1 MINNIRLWIEACKEL
16 EINFE
21 FIHPNQN
28 LIKVILNNKN
38 YYFANYDT
46 PFVSKII
53 SEMFQYRDYTYHL
66 LKDIVNV
73 PKTKA
78 FLSPF
83 CQDPLYKDWAYSEYR
98 DIDSIVEEITQTFSL
113 PVIIK
118 KTAKS
123 SGNNVFI
130 CHDRENLR
138 ISLEK
143 IYQFNGDKYNNFA
156 LASGYIDIT
165 HEYRAIFFKN
175 ELFLVYTK
183 SKPEPQLS
191 SELLPIECQESK
203 FIYIKDEN
211 LICNIENFIR
221 PIFKKI
227 PITYGQ
233 FNIALDKNNEYWI
246 TEIIPHP
253 NFDNFIKINGEKI
266 IVEMFKKMLIS
277 LGSA

>member
-28 LIKVILNNKN
+28 LIKLIINNKN

-66 LKDIVNV
+66 LKGIVNV

-98 DIDSIVEEITQTFSL
+98 DIDFLVEEINQTFSL

-123 SGNNVFI
+123 SVNNVFI
-130 CHDRENLR
+130 CHDRDNLR

-143 IYQFNGDKYNNFA
+143 IYQFNSDKYNNFA
-156 LASGYIDIT
+156 LASEYIDIN
-165 HEYRAIFFKN
+165 HEYRAIIFNN
-175 ELFLVYTK
+175 ELFLVYEK
-183 SKPEPQLS
+183 SRLEPHLS
-191 SELLPIECQESK
+191 SDLSPTDCKVSK
-203 FIYIKDEN
+203 YVYINNEN
-211 LICNIENFIR
+211 LIDNINNFIQ

-227 PITYGQ
+227 PISYGQ
-233 FNIALDKNNEYWI
+233 FNIALDKNGEYWL

-253 NFDNFIKINGEKI
+253 NFDSFIKNNSEQI
-266 IVEMFKKMLIS
+266 IVDMFKRMLIS
-277 LGSA
+277 LGSE

>member
-28 LIKVILNNKN
+28 LIKIILNNKN

-83 CQDPLYKDWAYSEYR
+83 CQDPLYQDWAYSEYK
-98 DIDSIVEEITQTFSL
+98 DIDSLVAEINQTFSL

-130 CHDRENLR
+130 CHDRDNLR
-138 ISLEK
+138 LSLER
-143 IYQFNGDKYNNFA
+143 IYQINSDKYNNFA
-156 LASGYIDIT
+156 LASEYIDIN
-165 HEYRAIFFKN
+165 HEYRAIFFNK
-175 ELFLVYTK
+175 ELFLVYEK
-183 SKPEPQLS
+183 SKLEPQLS
-191 SELLPIECQESK
+191 DYLSPIDWKELKYL
-203 FIYIKDEN
+203 YINEK
-211 LICNIENFIR
+211 LIHNIGNFVE

-227 PITYGQ
+227 PISYGQ
-233 FNIALDKNNEYWI
+233 FNIALDKNGEYWL
-246 TEIIPHP
+246 TEIVPHP
-253 NFDNFIKINGEKI
+253 NFDSFIKNNSEKI